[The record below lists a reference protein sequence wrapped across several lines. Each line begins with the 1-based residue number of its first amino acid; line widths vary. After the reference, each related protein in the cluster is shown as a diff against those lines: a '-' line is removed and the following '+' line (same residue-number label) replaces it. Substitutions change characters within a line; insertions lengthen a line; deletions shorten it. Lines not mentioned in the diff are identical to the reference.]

1 MIKAVYRALPGPSAV
16 RIAIMVLAALVFLAL
31 VIWSY
36 ELLGDVLD
44 TGGTID
50 E

>member
-1 MIKAVYRALPGPSAV
+1 MIKALYRNLPGPSAARV
-16 RIAIMVLAALVFLAL
+16 GVMILMTLILLVL

-44 TGGTID
+44 TGGTVG

>member
-1 MIKAVYRALPGPSAV
+1 MIKALYRHLPGPF
-16 RIAIMVLAALVFLAL
+16 AARVTTMIVMALIFLVL

-44 TGGTID
+44 TGGRVGG
-50 E
+50 